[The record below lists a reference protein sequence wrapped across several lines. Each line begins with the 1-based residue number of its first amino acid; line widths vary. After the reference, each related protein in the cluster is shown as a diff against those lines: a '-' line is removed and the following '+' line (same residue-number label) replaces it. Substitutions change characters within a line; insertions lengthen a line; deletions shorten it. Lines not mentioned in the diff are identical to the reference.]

1 MNYGTNFAPKSETEI
16 KRNNDMKKESRILM
30 VLFMALTM
38 SPAIR
43 TSGQNVLTL
52 EECRSMALENNGQ
65 SKIAQ
70 EKVTAAEYDS
80 KAAFANYLPKVSA
93 TGLYLHN
100 SENINLATE
109 EQRNTLSGMG
119 TSLTSGMTNSLM
131 TDPNFLSLYM
141 SDATVKNTVNY
152 LVQKMSA
159 ADVEGTLNQLG
170 QDLSNDM
177 TLDIQ
182 NVYVGA
188 ITVEEPIY
196 VGGKIRAY
204 NKVTAY
210 AKELAETQLNGED
223 QKVLVTVDEAY
234 WQIVSV
240 ANKLRLTEQYVDLLR
255 QMDKNVEIM
264 KEEGVATAS
273 DQLSVRVKLNE
284 AEMSQIKA
292 QNGLELS
299 KMLLCQLIGMPLDSE
314 IMLKDELNETLDIP
328 VDEVTYTE
336 EELYENRPELKSLEL
351 AVNMYDMK
359 SRIVRAD
366 YLPTVALMGNYMV
379 TNPSASNGFANDFH
393 GMWNVGVVAKIPIYH
408 FGEGMNKYRRAKS
421 DMMMTQYQ
429 LEDARGKVSLQA
441 SQYDKKIAEADS
453 RLEMA
458 LKNME
463 NAEENLRI
471 ANIGFQEGVVESQ
484 LVLAAQTAWLK
495 AHSEEIDARIDRIM
509 ATVYLRQVTGQLSVN
524 DKK

>member
-1 MNYGTNFAPKSETEI
+1 
-16 KRNNDMKKESRILM
+16 MKQSSRILIIACMAFLM
-30 VLFMALTM
+30 VPTARMEAQ
-38 SPAIR
+38 R
-43 TSGQNVLTL
+43 VLTL

-65 SKIAQ
+65 SKMAQ
-70 EKVTAAEYDS
+70 EKVTAAEYDNKS
-80 KAAFANYLPKVSA
+80 AFANYLPKVSA
-93 TGLYLHN
+93 TALYLHN
-100 SENINLATE
+100 SENLNLITAD
-109 EQRNTLSGMG
+109 QSGALSNMG
-119 TSLTSGMTNSLM
+119 TSLTSGIMNSVM
-131 TDPNFLSLYM
+131 TDPTFISMYI
-141 SDATVKNTVNY
+141 SDADFRNKVDWARNKISDSHIED
-152 LVQKMSA
+152 K
-159 ADVEGTLNQLG
+159 LNKVGGEFSDNL
-170 QDLSNDM
+170 

-182 NVYVGA
+182 NIYVGA
-188 ITVEEPIY
+188 ITVEEPLY

-234 WQIVSV
+234 WQIVSI
-240 ANKLRLTEQYVDLLR
+240 ANKLRLTNQYVELLQ

-264 KEEGVATAS
+264 KQEGVATAS

-292 QNGLELS
+292 QNGLILS
-299 KMLLCQLIGMPLDSE
+299 KMLLCQLCGMPLDSE
-314 IMLKDELNETLDIP
+314 IMLKDEMNETLEIP
-328 VDEVTYTE
+328 ADEVTYTE
-336 EELYENRPELKSLEL
+336 EGLYEDRPELKSLEL
-351 AVNMYDMK
+351 AVNMYDLK
-359 SRIVRAD
+359 SKIVRAD
-366 YLPTVALMGNYMV
+366 YLPTVALLGNYLV
-379 TNPSASNGFANDFH
+379 TNPSASNGVKNEFH
-393 GMWNVGVVAKIPIYH
+393 GMWNVSLVAKIPVFH
-408 FGEGMNKYRRAKS
+408 FGEGLNKYRRAKS
-421 DMMMTQYQ
+421 DKIITQYQ

-441 SQYDKKIAEADS
+441 NQYEKKIAEADS

-471 ANIGFQEGVVESQ
+471 ANIGFKEGVVESS

-524 DKK
+524 DK

>member
-1 MNYGTNFAPKSETEI
+1 MKYSNKIKMMICAAFAAMVPVMTGAQT
-16 KRNNDMKKESRILM
+16 IL
-30 VLFMALTM
+30 
-38 SPAIR
+38 S
-43 TSGQNVLTL
+43 L

-65 SKIAQ
+65 SKMAR

-80 KAAFANYLPKVSA
+80 KTAFANYLPKVSA
-93 TGLYLHN
+93 TALYLHN
-100 SENINLATE
+100 SDNINLASE
-109 EQRNTLSGMG
+109 EQRGTLSGMG
-119 TSLTSGMTNSLM
+119 TSLTSGIQSSLM
-131 TDPNFLSLYM
+131 SDPAFLNLYM
-141 SDATVKNTVNY
+141 NDATVKNTVNY
-152 LVQKMSA
+152 LINKMST
-159 ADVEGTLNQLG
+159 ADVEGTLNRLG
-170 QDLSNDM
+170 QELSDNM

-188 ITVEEPIY
+188 ISIEEPLY

-204 NKVTAY
+204 NKVAAY

-264 KEEGVATAS
+264 KQEGVATAS

-292 QNGLELS
+292 QNGLALS
-299 KMLLCQLIGMPLDSE
+299 KMLLCQLCGLPLDSE
-314 IMLKDELNETLDIP
+314 IMLKDEMNETLDIP
-328 VDEVTYTE
+328 ADEVTYTD
-336 EELYENRPELKSLEL
+336 EELYENRPELKSLQL

-366 YLPTVALMGNYMV
+366 YLPTVALMGNYLV
-379 TNPSASNGFANDFH
+379 TNPSAHDGFANDFH
-393 GMWNVGVVAKIPIYH
+393 GMWNVGVVARIPVFH
-408 FGEGMNKYRRAKS
+408 FGEGLNKYRRAKS
-421 DMMMTQYQ
+421 DMIITQYQ
-429 LEDARGKVSLQA
+429 LDDARGKVSLQA

-471 ANIGFQEGVVESQ
+471 ANIGFQEGVVESS

>member
-1 MNYGTNFAPKSETEI
+1 
-16 KRNNDMKKESRILM
+16 MKQSGRILFA
-30 VLFMALTM
+30 VGLFLMTVPLVKLGAQT
-38 SPAIR
+38 
-43 TSGQNVLTL
+43 VLTL
-52 EECRSMALENNGQ
+52 EECRAMALENNGQ

-80 KAAFANYLPKVSA
+80 KTAFANYLPKVSA

-100 SENINLATE
+100 SENISLASE
-109 EQRNTLSGMG
+109 DQRNKLSHMG
-119 TSLTSGMTNSLM
+119 SSISDISASLI
-131 TDPNFLSLYM
+131 TDPNFMNLYKN
-141 SDATVKNTVNY
+141 DATVKNTVNY
-152 LVQKMSA
+152 IVQKMSA
-159 ADVEGTLNQLG
+159 DDVEGTLNQLG
-170 QDLSNDM
+170 KDLSDDL

-182 NVYVGA
+182 NVYVGM
-188 ITVEEPIY
+188 ITVEEPLY

-204 NKVTAY
+204 NKVAAY

-255 QMDKNVEIM
+255 QMDRNVEIM

-273 DQLSVRVKLNE
+273 DQLSVKVKLNE
-284 AEMSQIKA
+284 AEMSKIKA
-292 QNGLELS
+292 ENGLELS
-299 KMLLCQLIGMPLDSE
+299 KMLLCQLCGMPLDTE
-314 IMLKDELNETLDIP
+314 IMLKDELNETLEIP
-328 VDEVTYTE
+328 LDEVTYTE
-336 EELYENRPELKSLEL
+336 EDLYENRPELKSLQL

-366 YLPTVALMGNYMV
+366 YLPTVALMGNYLV
-379 TNPSASNGFANDFH
+379 TNPSAHDGFANDFH

-408 FGEGMNKYRRAKS
+408 FGEGINKYRKAKS
-421 DMMMTQYQ
+421 DVIITQYQ
-429 LEDARGKVSLQA
+429 LDDAKGKVSLQA
-441 SQYDKKIAEADS
+441 TQYEKKIEEADS

-471 ANIGFQEGVVESQ
+471 ANIGFQEGVVESS

-509 ATVYLRQVTGQLSVN
+509 ATVYLRQVTGQL
-524 DKK
+524 K

>member
-1 MNYGTNFAPKSETEI
+1 MNKS
-16 KRNNDMKKESRILM
+16 RLILIT
-30 VLFMALTM
+30 VCLTM
-38 SPAIR
+38 TVALPRQTVAQ
-43 TSGQNVLTL
+43 TVLTL

-80 KAAFANYLPKVSA
+80 KTAFANYLPKVSA
-93 TGLYLHN
+93 TALYLHN
-100 SENINLATE
+100 SENINLISDD
-109 EQRNTLSGMG
+109 QRNSLSGMG
-119 TSLTSGMTNSLM
+119 TSLTSGIKTSLM
-131 TDPNFLSLYM
+131 SDPAFVSMYM

-152 LVQKMSA
+152 LINKMST
-159 ADVEGTLNQLG
+159 ADVAGTLNHLG
-170 QDLSNDM
+170 QEFSDNL

-182 NVYVGA
+182 NIYVGA
-188 ITVEEPIY
+188 LTVEEPLY

-204 NKVTAY
+204 NKVASY
-210 AKELAETQLNGED
+210 AKELAETQLDGED
-223 QKVLVTVDEAY
+223 QKVIVTVDEAY
-234 WQIVSV
+234 WQIVSI
-240 ANKLRLTEQYVDLLR
+240 ANKLRLTEQYVDFLR
-255 QMDKNVEIM
+255 QMDNNVELM
-264 KEEGVATAS
+264 KQEGVATAS

-292 QNGLELS
+292 QNGLVLS
-299 KMLLCQLIGMPLDSE
+299 KMLLCQLCGLPLDSE
-314 IMLKDELNETLDIP
+314 IMLKDEMNETLEIP
-328 VDEVTYTE
+328 TDEVTYTQE
-336 EELYENRPELKSLEL
+336 GLYEDRPELKSLQL

-359 SRIVRAD
+359 SKIVRAD
-366 YLPTVALMGNYMV
+366 YLPTVALMGNYLV
-379 TNPSASNGFANDFH
+379 TNPSASNGIANDFH
-393 GMWNVGVVAKIPIYH
+393 GIWNVGLVAKIPVFH
-408 FGEGMNKYRRAKS
+408 FGEGLNKYRRAKS
-421 DMMMTQYQ
+421 DKIITQYQ

-441 SQYDKKIAEADS
+441 NQYEKKIAEADS

-471 ANIGFQEGVVESQ
+471 ANIGFKEGVVESS

>member
-1 MNYGTNFAPKSETEI
+1 
-16 KRNNDMKKESRILM
+16 MKQSGRILFA
-30 VLFMALTM
+30 VGLFLMTVPLVKLGAQT
-38 SPAIR
+38 I
-43 TSGQNVLTL
+43 LTL
-52 EECRSMALENNGQ
+52 EECRAMALENNGQ

-80 KAAFANYLPKVSA
+80 KTAFANYLPKVSA

-100 SENINLATE
+100 SENISLASE
-109 EQRNTLSGMG
+109 DQRNKLSHMG
-119 TSLTSGMTNSLM
+119 SSISDISASLI
-131 TDPNFLSLYM
+131 TDPNFMNLYKN
-141 SDATVKNTVNY
+141 DATVKNTVNY
-152 LVQKMSA
+152 IVQKMSA
-159 ADVEGTLNQLG
+159 DDVEGTLNQLG
-170 QDLSNDM
+170 KDLSDDL

-182 NVYVGA
+182 NVYVGM
-188 ITVEEPIY
+188 ITVEEPLY

-204 NKVTAY
+204 NKVAAY

-255 QMDKNVEIM
+255 QMDRNVEIM

-273 DQLSVRVKLNE
+273 DQLSVKVKLNE
-284 AEMSQIKA
+284 AEMSKIKA
-292 QNGLELS
+292 ENGLELS
-299 KMLLCQLIGMPLDSE
+299 KMLLCQLCGMPLDTE
-314 IMLKDELNETLDIP
+314 IMLKDELNETLEIP
-328 VDEVTYTE
+328 LDEVTYTE
-336 EELYENRPELKSLEL
+336 EDLYENRPELKSLQL

-366 YLPTVALMGNYMV
+366 YLPTVALMGNYLV
-379 TNPSASNGFANDFH
+379 TNPSAHDGFANDFH

-408 FGEGMNKYRRAKS
+408 FGEGINKYRKAKS
-421 DMMMTQYQ
+421 DVIITQYQ
-429 LEDARGKVSLQA
+429 LDDAKGKVSLQA
-441 SQYDKKIAEADS
+441 TQYEKKIEEADS

-471 ANIGFQEGVVESQ
+471 ANIGFQEGVVESS

-509 ATVYLRQVTGQLSVN
+509 ATVYLRQVTGQL
-524 DKK
+524 K

>member
-1 MNYGTNFAPKSETEI
+1 MRQSN
-16 KRNNDMKKESRILM
+16 RILLTVM
-30 VLFMALTM
+30 CALAVL
-38 SPAIR
+38 
-43 TSGQNVLTL
+43 QNTPSTAQTVLTL
-52 EECRSMALENNGQ
+52 EECRSMALENNSQ

-70 EKVTAAEYDS
+70 EKVTAAQYDS

-93 TGLYLHN
+93 SAMYLHN
-100 SENINLATE
+100 SENLSLISDD
-109 EQRNTLSGMG
+109 QRSSLSGMG
-119 TSLTSGMTNSLM
+119 TKVNGAVTSLTGDPAFLKLCM
-131 TDPNFLSLYM
+131 TDASIGKLATYLNTKFGS
-141 SDATVKNTVNY
+141 SDI
-152 LVQKMSA
+152 
-159 ADVEGTLNQLG
+159 EGALNQIGRELSD
-170 QDLSNDM
+170 DL

-188 ITVEEPIY
+188 ISVEEPIY

-210 AKELAETQLNGED
+210 AKQLAETQLNGED

-234 WQIVSV
+234 WQIVSI
-240 ANKLRLTEQYVDLLR
+240 ANKLRLTDQYVDLLR

-264 KEEGVATAS
+264 KNEGVATAS

-292 QNGLELS
+292 QNGLALS
-299 KMLLCQLIGMPLDSE
+299 KMLLCQLCGLPLDSE
-314 IMLKDELNETLDIP
+314 IMLADEMNETLEIP
-328 VDEVTYTE
+328 DDQVTYTE
-336 EELYENRPELKSLEL
+336 DELYENRPELRSLEL
-351 AVNMYDMK
+351 AMNMYDMK
-359 SRIVRAD
+359 SKIVRAD
-366 YLPTVALMGNYMV
+366 FLPTVALTGNYLV
-379 TNPSASNGFANDFH
+379 TNPSAHNGVANEFH
-393 GMWNVGVVAKIPIYH
+393 GIWNVGVVAKVPLFH

-421 DMMMTQYQ
+421 DKIITQFQ

-441 SQYDKKIAEADS
+441 SQYDMKIAEADS

-524 DKK
+524 DK

>member
-1 MNYGTNFAPKSETEI
+1 
-16 KRNNDMKKESRILM
+16 MKNHSRILKM
-30 VLFMALTM
+30 VCTALAVIAAPLIQAQT
-38 SPAIR
+38 
-43 TSGQNVLTL
+43 VLSL

-65 SKIAQ
+65 SKMAQ

-100 SENINLATE
+100 SENLNLISQDQKTM
-109 EQRNTLSGMG
+109 LSGIG
-119 TSLTSGMTNSLM
+119 TSFQNFTGSIM
-131 TDPNFLSLYM
+131 TDPKFISLYM
-141 SDATVKNTVNY
+141 SDQTVKDVANY
-152 LVQKMSA
+152 LVNKMS
-159 ADVEGTLNQLG
+159 GTDIESALNQIG
-170 QDLSNDM
+170 QELSDGL

-182 NVYVGA
+182 NVYVGM
-188 ITVEEPIY
+188 ISVEEPLY

-210 AKELAETQLNGED
+210 ARELAKTQLDGED

-234 WQIVSV
+234 WQIVSI
-240 ANKLRLTEQYVDLLR
+240 ANKLRLTEKYVDLLS

-264 KEEGVATAS
+264 KQEGVATAS

-284 AEMSQIKA
+284 AEMSKIKA
-292 QNGLELS
+292 QNGLVLS
-299 KMLLCQLIGMPLDSE
+299 KMLLCQLCGMDLDSD
-314 IMLKDELNETLDIP
+314 IMLADEMNETLEIP
-328 VDEVTYTE
+328 AETVTYTQ
-336 EELYENRPELKSLEL
+336 EELYENRSELKSLEL

-359 SRIVRAD
+359 SKIVRAD
-366 YLPTVALMGNYMV
+366 YLPTVALTGNYIL
-379 TNPSASNGFANDFH
+379 TNPSAHNGVANEFH
-393 GMWNVGVVAKIPIYH
+393 GMWNVGVVAKIPVFH
-408 FGEGMNKYRRAKS
+408 FGEGLNKYRRAKS
-421 DMMMTQYQ
+421 DVIITQYQ

-441 SQYDKKIAEADS
+441 SQYEKKIAEADS

-471 ANIGFQEGVVESQ
+471 ANIGFNEGVVESSI
-484 LVLAAQTAWLK
+484 VLAAQTAWLK

-509 ATVYLRQVTGQLSVN
+509 ATVYLRQVTGQLTVN

>member
-1 MNYGTNFAPKSETEI
+1 MRQSN
-16 KRNNDMKKESRILM
+16 RILLTVM
-30 VLFMALTM
+30 CALAVL
-38 SPAIR
+38 
-43 TSGQNVLTL
+43 QNAQSTAQTVLTL
-52 EECRSMALENNGQ
+52 EECRSMALENNSQ

-70 EKVTAAEYDS
+70 EKVTAAQYDS

-93 TGLYLHN
+93 SAMYLHN
-100 SENINLATE
+100 SENLNLISE
-109 EQRNTLSGMG
+109 EQQTKFSHLG
-119 TSLTSGMTNSLM
+119 TAVQGNITAI
-131 TDPNFLSLYM
+131 M
-141 SDATVKNTVNY
+141 SDPTYQYLTTTDASLAKLDALVKGILST
-152 LVQKMSA
+152 K
-159 ADVEGTLNQLG
+159 DIEGALNQIG
-170 QDLSNDM
+170 QELTDNFTM
-177 TLDIQ
+177 DIQ

-188 ITVEEPIY
+188 ISIEEPLY

-210 AKELAETQLNGED
+210 AKELAETQLDGED

-234 WQIVSV
+234 WQIVSI
-240 ANKLRLTEQYVDLLR
+240 ANKLRLTDQYVDLLR

-264 KEEGVATAS
+264 KNEGVATAS

-292 QNGLELS
+292 QNGLMLS
-299 KMLLCQLIGMPLDSE
+299 KMLLCQLCGMPLDTE
-314 IMLKDELNETLDIP
+314 IALKDELNETLEIP
-328 VDEVTYTE
+328 ADEVTYTQ

-359 SRIVRAD
+359 SKIVRAD
-366 YLPTVALMGNYMV
+366 YLPTVALTGNYLV
-379 TNPSASNGFANDFH
+379 TNPSAHNGLANDFH
-393 GMWNVGVVAKIPIYH
+393 GMWNVGVVAKVPLYH
-408 FGEGMNKYRRAKS
+408 FGEGMNKYRKAKT
-421 DMMMTQYQ
+421 DKIITQYQ

-441 SQYDKKIAEADS
+441 SQYEKKIAEADS

-524 DKK
+524 DK

>member
-1 MNYGTNFAPKSETEI
+1 
-16 KRNNDMKKESRILM
+16 MKQSSRILIIACMAFM
-30 VLFMALTM
+30 VAPTARMA
-38 SPAIR
+38 AQR
-43 TSGQNVLTL
+43 VLTL

-93 TGLYLHN
+93 TGMYLHN
-100 SENINLATE
+100 SENLNLISD
-109 EQRNTLSGMG
+109 EQSNKLSTIGTKVNGFGKSIMADPNIIG
-119 TSLTSGMTNSLM
+119 LAASSDAAVRKAATSLFTKLSA
-131 TDPNFLSLYM
+131 TDI
-141 SDATVKNTVNY
+141 
-152 LVQKMSA
+152 
-159 ADVEGTLNQLG
+159 EGALNQLG
-170 QDLSNDM
+170 SDLSDNL

-182 NVYVGA
+182 NIYVGA
-188 ITVEEPIY
+188 ISVEEPLY

-234 WQIVSV
+234 WQIVSI
-240 ANKLRLTEQYVDLLR
+240 ANKLRLTDQYVELLQ

-264 KEEGVATAS
+264 KQEGVATAS

-292 QNGLELS
+292 QNGLVLS
-299 KMLLCQLIGMPLDSE
+299 KMLLCQLCGMPLDSE
-314 IMLKDELNETLDIP
+314 IMLKDEMNETLEIP
-328 VDEVTYTE
+328 DDVVTFTE
-336 EELYENRPELKSLEL
+336 EGLYEDRPELKSLEL
-351 AVNMYDMK
+351 AVNMYDLK
-359 SRIVRAD
+359 SKIVRAD
-366 YLPTVALMGNYMV
+366 YLPTVAVMGNYV
-379 TNPSASNGFANDFH
+379 LTNPSASNGIANEFH
-393 GMWNVGVVAKIPIYH
+393 GLWNVGVVARIPVFH
-408 FGEGMNKYRRAKS
+408 FGEGLNKYRRAKS
-421 DMMMTQYQ
+421 DKIITQYQ

-441 SQYDKKIAEADS
+441 NQYEKKIAEADS

-458 LKNME
+458 LRNME

-471 ANIGFQEGVVESQ
+471 ANIGFKEGVVESS

-524 DKK
+524 DK